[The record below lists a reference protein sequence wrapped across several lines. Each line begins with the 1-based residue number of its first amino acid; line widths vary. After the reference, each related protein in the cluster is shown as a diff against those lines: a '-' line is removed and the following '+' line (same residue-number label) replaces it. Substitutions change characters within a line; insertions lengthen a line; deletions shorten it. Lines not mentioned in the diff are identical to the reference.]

1 MTAIF
6 CEPPPGGINV
16 VGFVDDLADAFN
28 KQEFQIQNLIDLTKC
43 IEGFQAL
50 SSADQLV
57 LFKATFPEILFLR
70 SGYFFN
76 FEKNAFL
83 MRVVREVRV
92 SRVLEKLPLS
102 KKLFFLINQNH
113 NLEAA
118 AYVKLETLY
127 GQSMEQHRVHRKFAF
142 MVRDEIEQDLILRDI
157 VCVLLMFKPNG
168 SIAKPEFIKL
178 VCFLS

>member
-1 MTAIF
+1 MRAAAAATGAAPAPLQPLPHQLQAPYDAHCLEIIKKVTAIF
-6 CEPPPGGINV
+6 SEPPPGGINV

-70 SGYFFN
+70 SAYFFN

-83 MRVVREVRV
+83 MRIV
-92 SRVLEKLPLS
+92 SSSSGDFEKTESLSKRSFLVFVLESQSGERRLR
-102 KKLFFLINQNH
+102 
-113 NLEAA
+113 EAGNAVRPVDGA
-118 AYVKLETLY
+118 APHSPEAGLY
-127 GQSMEQHRVHRKFAF
+127 GPR
-142 MVRDEIEQDLILRDI
+142 
-157 VCVLLMFKPNG
+157 
-168 SIAKPEFIKL
+168 
-178 VCFLS
+178 